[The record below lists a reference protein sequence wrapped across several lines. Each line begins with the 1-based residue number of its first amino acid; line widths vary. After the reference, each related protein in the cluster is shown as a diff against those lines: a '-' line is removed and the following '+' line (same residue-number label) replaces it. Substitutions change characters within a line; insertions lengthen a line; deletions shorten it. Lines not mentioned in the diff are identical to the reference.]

1 MLTPFPLPQCASFR
15 SSIKAL
21 DDEILASGVTQDF
34 TSESYLALSRK
45 HEQKQQHLME
55 IINRQQKRINKA
67 GAKIAGLEDEEAS
80 LRGFLD
86 ELEASKAMMKAG
98 EKQEIVWHT
107 IREIRASY
115 KSAAVGREEA
125 KAKAKEKEKA
135 KEGGGGGGSGGGGG
149 GR

>member
-1 MLTPFPLPQCASFR
+1 
-15 SSIKAL
+15 
-21 DDEILASGVTQDF
+21 
-34 TSESYLALSRK
+34 
-45 HEQKQQHLME
+45 ME

-149 GR
+149 GREVSGELFQQEIFVCQSNHIAITSQSHLIKKKTILSLSG